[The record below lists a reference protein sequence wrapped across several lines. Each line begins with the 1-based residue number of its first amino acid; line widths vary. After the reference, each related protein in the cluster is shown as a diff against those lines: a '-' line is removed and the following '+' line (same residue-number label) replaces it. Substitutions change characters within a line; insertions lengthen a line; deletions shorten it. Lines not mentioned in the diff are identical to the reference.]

1 MEEENI
7 KENYISK
14 QKIKAKRIKLIDDLA
29 LNNYGERTK
38 TAIKYAIKILSELL
52 GEE

>member
-1 MEEENI
+1 MEEEI

-14 QKIKAKRIKLIDDLA
+14 LKIKSKRIKLIDDLA

-38 TAIKYAIKILSELL
+38 TAIKYAIQVLSELL
-52 GEE
+52 EGE